1 MATRVSVY
9 GAERGPEDMF
19 SVTDPAL
26 NAAVT
31 ASIISEYTGVLI
43 TTTTTGNAQTMEPPV
58 DPAVIIQFVVSNN
71 DTSTHS
77 ITVEGL
83 VLAPGDSQLF
93 IWDGTVWGPSGSV
106 YATTSS
112 DGVIRLAS
120 SAEAVAGNDPLKAI
134 TPSTL
139 TSRLAAPGTIGKT
152 TPAEGWLS
160 PSVAKGPAIIT
171 TFAGTVTAAASTT
184 VTFSSAA
191 DAILAGYSATNPIL
205 GATLISNAL
214 TRHIVSW
221 TNPTTCVV
229 DSSVTWAG
237 TAITSVQYP
246 IATFVNSAGVVQGWM
261 NAEGNVYF
269 VGKLGVGDKSLANTL
284 DIASAPRTGTHG
296 TSQSAYITGT
306 MGAGDSA
313 TPGASGNIEFRHTN
327 GTVGIGFG
335 FQGIYSL
342 GDAAN
347 APLTIQSKGDQYVAI
362 NSTAYSTGNIG
373 LFTSTFGTSAAKV
386 LAIGEGTAPSDSPAN
401 ATQIWSADKGGVAL
415 KNALHMR
422 DEGNNTGPVAF
433 ANKLIVTHSG
443 SEAITTDQM
452 YGTEHILTGVGTL
465 TLPALALGMNA
476 VFTATTAA
484 VMTLDSNGADQFIL
498 GGTALTAGYSI
509 DSDGSAY
516 ATCEVVCLQAN
527 KGIVRNTNV
536 VFVDGGAS

>member
-120 SAEAVAGNDPLKAI
+120 SAEAVAGTDPLKAI

-214 TRHIVSW
+214 TRYIVSW
-221 TNPTTCVV
+221 TNSTTCVV

-237 TAITSVQYP
+237 TAITSVQLP
-246 IATFVNSAGVVQGWM
+246 IAMFVNSSGVIAGWM
-261 NAEGNVYF
+261 NASGSVVVRNSGTPSISVDST
-269 VGKLGVGDKSLANTL
+269 GGDIGMLKV
-284 DIASAPRTGTHG
+284 
-296 TSQSAYITGT
+296 Q
-306 MGAGDSA
+306 
-313 TPGASGNIEFRHTN
+313 SGNILLGTYSGHPLYIMTN
-327 GTVGIGFG
+327 NTARWMFDTFGNFLKAGLTRGDNLINGIV
-335 FQGIYSL
+335 L
-342 GDAAN
+342 GAGAAPTTSPADAA
-347 APLTIQSKGDQYVAI
+347 QMWV
-362 NSTAYSTGNIG
+362 
-373 LFTSTFGTSAAKV
+373 
-386 LAIGEGTAPSDSPAN
+386 
-401 ATQIWSADKGGVAL
+401 ADKDAVAT
-415 KNALHMR
+415 KAALYMR
-422 DEGNNTGPVAF
+422 DEAGNTGPIAF

-443 SEAITTDQM
+443 SEAATADQM
-452 YGTEHILTGVGTL
+452 YGSEHIVTGAYTV
-465 TLPALALGMNA
+465 TLPAATIGMSA
-476 VFTATTAA
+476 KFTATTAA
-484 VMTLDSNGADQFIL
+484 VMTLDSNAADQFIL

-516 ATCEVVCLQAN
+516 ATCEVVCLTAN
-527 KGIVRNTNV
+527 KWIVRNTNV
-536 VFVDGGAS
+536 VFIDGGTS